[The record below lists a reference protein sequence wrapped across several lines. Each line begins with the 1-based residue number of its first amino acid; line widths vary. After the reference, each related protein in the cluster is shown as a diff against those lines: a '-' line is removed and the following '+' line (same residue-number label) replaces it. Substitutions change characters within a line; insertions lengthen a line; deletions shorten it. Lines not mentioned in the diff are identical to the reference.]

1 MSRLAKIAAFLLV
14 AMLPLG
20 LHAQS
25 GFDVF
30 VPISKYFSQGD
41 ADKLS
46 SWFADNLEIT
56 IISRTSDSS
65 RNQARQMIKSFFENY
80 SPRSFEINH
89 TASNGTTKYALGALS
104 AGGQTFLVTIFVSL
118 DEDRYKIQQ
127 LKIDAIR

>member
-1 MSRLAKIAAFLLV
+1 MSRLLKIALV
-14 AMLPLG
+14 LTVLLPLSAR
-20 LHAQS
+20 AQS

-30 VPISKYFSQGD
+30 VPISKYFAQGD

-65 RNQARQMIKSFFENY
+65 RSQARQMVKSFFENY

-89 TASNGTTKYALGALS
+89 TASNGNTKYALGALN

-118 DEDRYKIQQ
+118 DEDTYKIQQ

>member
-1 MSRLAKIAAFLLV
+1 MKIALV
-14 AMLPLG
+14 LTVLLPLSAR
-20 LHAQS
+20 AQS

-30 VPISKYFSQGD
+30 VPISKYFAQGD

-65 RNQARQMIKSFFENY
+65 RSQARQMVKSFFENY

-89 TASNGTTKYALGALS
+89 TASNGNTKYALGALN

-118 DEDRYKIQQ
+118 DEDTYKIQQ

>member
-1 MSRLAKIAAFLLV
+1 MNRLLKIALLL
-14 AMLPLG
+14 ATLLPLH
-20 LHAQS
+20 LHAQG

-65 RNQARQMIKSFFENY
+65 KSQARQMMKSFFENY
-80 SPRSFEINH
+80 TPRS
-89 TASNGTTKYALGALS
+89 
-104 AGGQTFLVTIFVSL
+104 
-118 DEDRYKIQQ
+118 
-127 LKIDAIR
+127 